1 MFIPPNISQHMIR
14 TSIKTIGFDPSKTI
28 QNHPHF
34 NSKGSIRPLLNY
46 VQLLASGLYPAK
58 VLAGIAFGEFHF
70 RDQLGLLP
78 PLLKLCSEV
87 ASSRNFL
94 PLGDGKVRFFN
105 PDTLVS
111 SLLDVAAFGN

>member
-1 MFIPPNISQHMIR
+1 MATAKNI
-14 TSIKTIGFDPSKTI
+14 K
-28 QNHPHF
+28 
-34 NSKGSIRPLLNY
+34 NY

-58 VLAGIAFGEFHF
+58 VLAGMAFGEFHF

-94 PLGDGKVRFFN
+94 PLGDAGKVRFF
-105 PDTLVS
+105 
-111 SLLDVAAFGN
+111 

>member
-1 MFIPPNISQHMIR
+1 MSRPEDQAS
-14 TSIKTIGFDPSKTI
+14 SKRCRSSSSDCLDTLLVLS
-28 QNHPHF
+28 
-34 NSKGSIRPLLNY
+34 SKGPKGPEAHS
-46 VQLLASGLYPAK
+46 LLASGLYPAK